1 MYMREYMETKI
12 KCTLCDSED
21 LDKSLGSYRCNNCK
35 YTYAVYSKDKMNY
48 IYDYIKMIRFGSND
62 KKFIKAYTYDI
73 LEYDPNN
80 PLALYMKGCFL
91 LEAGHAFQAL
101 NYFNKSY
108 SSLKNNTD
116 MEKTKPLKDYLET
129 SIVFAIQNH
138 MIHKFDLA
146 GKKFSKN
153 PSQANYDLIIDAL
166 GRVSNL
172 LSYCKEYIHIN
183 IPDIL
188 FLYVY
193 DKMVSIVLKYI
204 RMRLDDIDKSIDKYM
219 TKESK
224 EKLLEDFNSLV
235 YVVNVM
241 NIYSYL
247 PNSMRE
253 IEDTLT
259 IVLSTLGKFED
270 KPEEYKDIFYNE
282 FKDDI
287 SSYAFKLSTFSI
299 QNIKKQTDKICG
311 NRLELLMK
319 NIYSSLMVYLNG
331 DKLSS
336 IAKFKSF
343 DFDESMSVNIFN
355 EVDSLDKAKHL
366 YKSIIIFAVSSDIM
380 KVIQIPAWMRQM
392 E

>member
-1 MYMREYMETKI
+1 METKI
-12 KCTLCDSED
+12 KCAICDSED
-21 LDKSLGSYRCNNCK
+21 LENSLGTYRCNNCK

-48 IYDYIKMIRFGSND
+48 IYDYIKKISFGSND

-73 LEYDPNN
+73 LEYDSNN
-80 PLALYMKGCFL
+80 PLALYMKGYFL
-91 LEAGHAFQAL
+91 LEAGFSFQAL
-101 NYFNKSY
+101 NYFNRSY

-116 MEKTKPLKDYLET
+116 VEKTKPLKDYLET
-129 SIVFAIQNH
+129 SIVLAIQNH
-138 MIHKFDLA
+138 MIHKFDAA
-146 GKKFSKN
+146 GKKFSKH
-153 PSQANYDLIIDAL
+153 PSQANYDSIIDAL
-166 GRVSNL
+166 GRTSNL

-204 RMRLDDIDKSIDKYM
+204 RKRISDIDKSIDKCT

-224 EKLLEDFNSLV
+224 EKILEDFNSLV

-241 NIYSYL
+241 DLYSYL
-247 PNSMRE
+247 PNSMKE

-270 KPEEYKDIFYNE
+270 KLEEYKDIFYNE

-287 SSYAFKLSTFSI
+287 SSYAFKMSTFSI
-299 QNIKKQTDKICG
+299 QNIRKQNDKLCG
-311 NRLELLMK
+311 NRLELVMK
-319 NIYSSLMVYLNG
+319 YIYSVLMVYFNG

-343 DFDESMSVNIFN
+343 GFDESMLGNIFN
-355 EVDSLDKAKHL
+355 EVDCLDKARH
-366 YKSIIIFAVSSDIM
+366 SSRNIIIFAVNPDIM
-380 KVIQIPAWMRQM
+380 NVIQIPAWMRQM